1 MDEIKDPI
9 LQGKET
15 MVSEQ
20 ELPESVIPDE
30 FVSIPLKI
38 FRVVLAYL
46 KLTWEL
52 KDDSGKKIPFNDI
65 VDNTKYLFSREGKYK
80 DRLWKEHSATN
91 LRELFYDLRFPD
103 DYRRAIKNIDN
114 NESNCENGLFGRI
127 IVIKNFLDLVIH
139 YRWDAARKQADKI
152 YDSDKLLN
160 KSFDEIYEMV
170 CIDLFYTLYSLYG
183 KYAFNDNDE
192 N

>member
-114 NESNCENGLFGRI
+114 NESNRENGLFGRI